1 MGMFMNKGIGLCLSG
16 GGFRASFYHIG
27 ILAQMAEKGLLRKVE
42 VISTVSGGSILGVAY
57 YILLKRLLESKAD
70 ADIVDQDYIDLV
82 VELEESFRKGVSE
95 NIRMRTFLNPI
106 ANMRMALPNF
116 SRSDQIGRLYTEYL
130 YLPIYNKGRSPD
142 QQVKSINMTD
152 LHISPKNNQNFHP
165 FKGEHTNQ
173 HRENKVPVLVV
184 NSTSLNSG
192 HDWVFTGSGMGE
204 IPPRNDIFYDI
215 DKKDRYSYSRYEDIT
230 TRDTKGFSVGSAV
243 AASAGVPGLFPPMAV
258 SKLYKDRT
266 VQLVD
271 GGVFDNQGIAGAL
284 WILEENISCDYFV
297 VSDASGQ
304 GDATNNP
311 ETGTVPVLT
320 TMAGILTSRVREEMV
335 NSLVK
340 QGNGHVELTHLT
352 RGLFANRILINEA
365 GEESDKEEAEKHGV
379 VDSKQAFDVTQK
391 NQLLFSQI
399 RTDLDAFSEYEIYG
413 LERDAYQ
420 MSAAGLL
427 KLKQNMDSLSQST
440 TNENSHNWAFNCLEG
455 RLGENDAVL
464 EKQISIGRNKFFKT
478 FRQNFFLALLVHIP
492 LILFFVVVY
501 FGVVSLLDIF
511 MPGWWQKVLTFNV
524 EDALALLIPVV
535 GIYLLSMIADR
546 LLGADVGKEI
556 EYARMPYKGV
566 NVLVMNVVLPVL
578 ISIPVWIYLKT
589 VNPLFLRLG
598 RVK

>member
-1 MGMFMNKGIGLCLSG
+1 MSKGIGLCLSG

-116 SRSDQIGRLYTEYL
+116 SRSDQIGRLYTKYL
-130 YLPIYNKGRSPD
+130 YLPIYNIGRSPD

-340 QGNGHVELTHLT
+340 QGDGHVELTHLT

-420 MSAAGLL
+420 MSAEGLL
-427 KLKQNMDSLSQST
+427 KLKQNMDSHSQST
-440 TNENSHNWAFNCLEG
+440 TNENSNNWAFNCLEG

-492 LILFFVVVY
+492 LVVFFVVVY
-501 FGVVSLLDIF
+501 FGVVYSLDTF

-524 EDALALLIPVV
+524 EDALALLIPIV

-566 NVLVMNVVLPVL
+566 NVLVMNVVLPML
-578 ISIPVWIYLKT
+578 ISIPVWIFLKT

-598 RVK
+598 RIR

>member
-1 MGMFMNKGIGLCLSG
+1 MSKGIGLCLSG

-320 TMAGILTSRVREEMV
+320 AMAGILTSRVREEMV

-340 QGNGHVELTHLT
+340 QGSEHVELSHLT
-352 RGLFANRILINEA
+352 RGLFANRILINEE

-420 MSAAGLL
+420 MSAVGLL
-427 KLKQNMDSLSQST
+427 KLKQNMDSQSQST

-455 RLGENDAVL
+455 RLGKNDAAL

-478 FRQNFFLALLVHIP
+478 FRQNFILALLVHIP
-492 LILFFVVVY
+492 LIVFFVVVY
-501 FGVVSLLDIF
+501 FGVVYSLDTF

-524 EDALALLIPVV
+524 EDALALLIPIV

-566 NVLVMNVVLPVL
+566 NVLVMNVVLPML
-578 ISIPVWIYLKT
+578 ISIPVWIFLKT

-598 RVK
+598 RVE

>member
-1 MGMFMNKGIGLCLSG
+1 MNNGIGLCLSG

-27 ILAQMAEKGLLRKVE
+27 ILAQMAEKGLLKNVK

-70 ADIVDQDYIDLV
+70 EEITDQDYIDLI
-82 VELEESFRKGVSE
+82 VELEESFRKGVAK
-95 NIRMRTFLNPI
+95 NIRMRTFLNPV

-116 SRSDQIGRLYTEYL
+116 SRSDQIGRLYTKYL
-130 YLPIYNKGRSPD
+130 YLPLFNKGRPTEK
-142 QQVKSINMTD
+142 QAKSINMTD
-152 LHISPKNNQNFHP
+152 LHISPKGNQAFHP
-165 FKGEHTNQ
+165 YKGAQTNQ
-173 HRENKVPVLVV
+173 QRKNKVPVLVI

-204 IPPRNDIFYDI
+204 IPPRNNTFYDI
-215 DKKDRYSYSRYEDIT
+215 DKKDRYSYSRYEEIT
-230 TRDTKGFSVGSAV
+230 SRDTAGFSVGSAV

-284 WILEENISCDYFV
+284 WILDSKITCSYFV

-320 TMAGILTSRVREEMV
+320 AMTGILTSRVREEMI
-335 NSLVK
+335 NGLIE
-340 QGNGHVELTHLT
+340 QGKDYVEFTHLT
-352 RGLFANRILINEA
+352 RGLFANRILINET

-379 VDSKQAFDVTQK
+379 VDSKFAFDVTQK
-391 NQLLFSQI
+391 NQLLFSQV
-399 RTDLDAFSEYEIYG
+399 RTDLDAFSDYEVYG
-413 LERDAYQ
+413 LEQDAYQ
-420 MSAAGLL
+420 MSGEQLR
-427 KLKQNMDSLSQST
+427 KLRESLEGNNQSL
-440 TNENSHNWAFNCLEG
+440 NSASENTKWAFNCLKG
-455 RLGENDAVL
+455 RLGEDDAAL

-478 FRQNFFLALLVHIP
+478 FRQNFVLALLVHIP

-501 FGVVSLLDIF
+501 FSVVYLLDRF
-511 MPGWWQKVLTFNV
+511 VPNWWQQFLQFNV
-524 EDALALLIPVV
+524 NDALAFLIPAI
-535 GIYLLSMIADR
+535 GMYLLSMVVDR
-546 LLGADVGKEI
+546 VLGADVGKEI
-556 EYARMPYKGV
+556 EYLRLPYKVV
-566 NVLVMNVVLPVL
+566 NVLVKNFILPIL

-598 RVK
+598 KVG

>member
-1 MGMFMNKGIGLCLSG
+1 MSKGIGLCLSG

-70 ADIVDQDYIDLV
+70 ADIVDQDYVDLV

-95 NIRMRTFLNPI
+95 NIRMRTFLDPI

-420 MSAAGLL
+420 MSAEGLL
-427 KLKQNMDSLSQST
+427 KLKQSMDSQSQST
-440 TNENSHNWAFNCLEG
+440 TNENGQNWAFNCLEG
-455 RLGENDAVL
+455 RLGENDAAL

-478 FRQNFFLALLVHIP
+478 FRQNFILALLVHIP

-501 FGVVSLLDIF
+501 FGVVYLLDTI

-524 EDALALLIPVV
+524 EDALALLIPIV

-566 NVLVMNVVLPVL
+566 NVLVMNAVLPVL

>member
-1 MGMFMNKGIGLCLSG
+1 MNKGIGLCLSG

-57 YILLKRLLESKAD
+57 YILSKRLLESKAD

-427 KLKQNMDSLSQST
+427 KLKQTMDSESQST
-440 TNENSHNWAFNCLEG
+440 TNENSQNWAFNCLEG

-492 LILFFVVVY
+492 LILFFVVIY
-501 FGVVSLLDIF
+501 FGVVYLLDIF

-524 EDALALLIPVV
+524 EDALALLIPIV

-566 NVLVMNVVLPVL
+566 NVLVMNVILPIL
-578 ISIPVWIYLKT
+578 ISIPVWIFLKT

>member
-1 MGMFMNKGIGLCLSG
+1 MNNGIGLCLSG

-70 ADIVDQDYIDLV
+70 ADIVDQDYIDIV
-82 VELEESFRKGVSE
+82 VELEESFKKGVSE

-116 SRSDQIGRLYTEYL
+116 SRSDQIGILYTQYL
-130 YLPIYNKGRSPD
+130 YLPIYNKGKTPE
-142 QQVKSINMTD
+142 QQVNSINMTD
-152 LHISPKNNQNFHP
+152 LHISPKDKEGFHP
-165 FKGEHTNQ
+165 FKGEHTNEY
-173 HRENKVPVLVV
+173 RENKVPILVV

-230 TRDTKGFSVGSAV
+230 TRDAKGFSVGSAV

-284 WILEENISCDYFV
+284 WILEANNSCDYFV

-335 NSLVK
+335 NSLIK
-340 QGNGHVELTHLT
+340 QGKGHVELTHLT
-352 RGLFANRILINEA
+352 RGLFANRILINEE
-365 GEESDKEEAEKHGV
+365 GEESDMDEAERHGV

-391 NQLLFSQI
+391 NQLLFSQV
-399 RTDLDAFSEYEIYG
+399 RTDLDAFSDYEVYG
-413 LERDAYQ
+413 LEKDAYQ
-420 MSAAGLL
+420 MSGGRLL
-427 KLKQNMDSLSQST
+427 KLKKIMEPNQPSRVIA
-440 TNENSHNWAFNCLEG
+440 NSENWAFNCLEG
-455 RLGENDAVL
+455 RLGEEDAAL
-464 EKQISIGRNKFFKT
+464 EKQIFIGTNKFFKT

-492 LILFFVVVY
+492 LIVFFVAVY
-501 FGVVSLLDIF
+501 FGVVYLLDTF
-511 MPGWWQKVLTFNV
+511 VPNWWQQFLQFNV
-524 EDALALLIPVV
+524 ENALTILIPAI

-546 LLGADVGKEI
+546 MLGADVSKGI
-556 EYARMPYKGV
+556 EYARMPYKAV
-566 NVLVMNVVLPVL
+566 NVLVVNVILPIL
-578 ISIPVWIYLKT
+578 ISIPVWIFLRT
-589 VNPLFLRLG
+589 VNPLFLKLG
-598 RVK
+598 RVE

>member
-1 MGMFMNKGIGLCLSG
+1 MIMNKGIGLCLSG

-173 HRENKVPVLVV
+173 HRKNKVPVLVV

-340 QGNGHVELTHLT
+340 QGDGHVELTHLT

-365 GEESDKEEAEKHGV
+365 GEESDKDEAEKHGV

-420 MSAAGLL
+420 MSAEGLL
-427 KLKQNMDSLSQST
+427 KLKQNMDSHSQST
-440 TNENSHNWAFNCLEG
+440 TNENSNNWAFNCLEG